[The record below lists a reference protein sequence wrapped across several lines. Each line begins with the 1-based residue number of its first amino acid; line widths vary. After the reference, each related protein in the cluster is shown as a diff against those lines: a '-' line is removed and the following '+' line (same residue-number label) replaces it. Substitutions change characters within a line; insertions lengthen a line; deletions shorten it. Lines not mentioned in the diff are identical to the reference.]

1 MSHSPKPE
9 TIEVQAAQAV
19 DPAVICSPPEWLEE
33 VIEAIG
39 ITDGV
44 DLVKWH
50 QDKDGDYIVE
60 IEYGE
65 EEMSFTAGTD
75 GESHGADDDGTIHD
89 MTAPSDVQWW
99 CAGELHMRLQRAK
112 RKIQSLEANVKDH
125 SPIGAVS
132 ASKHEAQL
140 EIDAANHRGM
150 IAAATLR
157 NELTSI
163 KGELK
168 HHLAAF
174 DWMDGPEGWTESCQ
188 RLAAFIDANVG

>member
-1 MSHSPKPE
+1 MAEE
-9 TIEVQAAQAV
+9 TDSQTTTDQPQRLATT
-19 DPAVICSPPEWLEE
+19 PGSPPEWLEE

-75 GESHGADDDGTIHD
+75 GESHGADYEGTIHD

-99 CAGELHMRLQRAK
+99 CAGELYMRLQKAK
-112 RKIQSLEANVKDH
+112 RSLEDLEAN
-125 SPIGAVS
+125 
-132 ASKHEAQL
+132 ASLSHE
-140 EIDAANHRGM
+140 E
-150 IAAATLR
+150 
-157 NELTSI
+157 
-163 KGELK
+163 GEK
-168 HHLAAF
+168 
-174 DWMDGPEGWTESCQ
+174 
-188 RLAAFIDANVG
+188 